1 MKISIVMPVYNGAKT
16 LRRAL
21 DGMVNQGADEIV
33 VIDDCSTDETPQILA
48 SYPQITVHRY
58 PAKSEDHNKA
68 MEPIIEAMNADY
80 IVTAAC
86 DDLLYPGMVAAVRR
100 ALSAAQGSPG
110 VVSCE
115 FDHVTEDGQLIRTN
129 RFSPVQVE
137 FTPETYRAYV
147 ANFTARPASGCTAAF
162 RKDLL
167 VWLQNEDYASLGP
180 WADMWG
186 CLLASLAAGAIYVTG
201 PLGAFT
207 MRGDSYS
214 GKISRDPALRAK
226 YLKAA
231 EVFLTRP
238 SIMPLAKGVK
248 FPI

>member
-1 MKISIVMPVYNGAKT
+1 MKISIVMSVYNGAKT

-86 DDLLYPGMVAAVRR
+86 DDWLYPGMVAAVRR

-214 GKISRDPALRAK
+214 GKISRDQIQRAK

-231 EVFLTRP
+231 EAFLTRP
-238 SIMPLAKGVK
+238 SIMPLARGVK

>member
-1 MKISIVMPVYNGAKT
+1 MKISIVMSVYNGAKT

-186 CLLASLAAGAIYVTG
+186 CLLASLSAGAIYVTG

-214 GKISRDPALRAK
+214 GKISRDQIQRAK

-231 EVFLTRP
+231 EAFLTRP
-238 SIMPLAKGVK
+238 SIMPLARGVK

>member
-214 GKISRDPALRAK
+214 GKISRDQIQRAK

-231 EVFLTRP
+231 EAFLTRP
-238 SIMPLAKGVK
+238 SIMPLARGVK

>member
-1 MKISIVMPVYNGAKT
+1 MKISIVMSVYNGAKT

-58 PAKSEDHNKA
+58 PEKSKDHNKA

-214 GKISRDPALRAK
+214 GKISRDQIQRAK

-231 EVFLTRP
+231 EAFLTRP
-238 SIMPLAKGVK
+238 SIMPLARGVK

>member
-1 MKISIVMPVYNGAKT
+1 MKISIVMSVYNGAKT

-33 VIDDCSTDETPQILA
+33 VIDDASTDETPDILA
-48 SYPQITVHRY
+48 SYPQITVHRH

-68 MEPIIEAMNADY
+68 MEPIVEAMDADY
-80 IVTAAC
+80 IVTAAA

-100 ALSAAQGSPG
+100 ALAAARGKPG
-110 VVSCE
+110 IVSCE
-115 FDHVTEDGQLIRTN
+115 FDHVTEDGRLIRTN

-137 FTPETYRAYV
+137 FTPETYRAYA

-180 WADMWG
+180 WADCWA
-186 CLLASLAAGAIYVTG
+186 CLLCSLAAGAIYVPG

-207 MRGDSYS
+207 ARHDSYS
-214 GKISRDPALRAK
+214 GRIQKDEQARAQ
-226 YLKAA
+226 YRAAA
-231 EVFLTRP
+231 EAFLTRP
-238 SIMPLAKGVK
+238 AIMPLAKGVK